1 MGDKVLLA
9 ALICLGILSVAAL
22 VRAVIGPR
30 FTDRI
35 VAVNAVN
42 TMVIAMICILSDY
55 LAEDYLLD
63 IALIYALLGF
73 VANTLLMRNLYVRK
87 KQEEEK

>member
-1 MGDKVLLA
+1 MEDKVLLA
-9 ALICLGILSVAAL
+9 ALICLGVLSVAAL
-22 VRAVIGPR
+22 ARAVIGPR

-55 LAEDYLLD
+55 LAEDFLLD

-73 VANTLLMRNLYVRK
+73 VANTLLMRNLFVRK

>member
-1 MGDKVLLA
+1 MENTLMITMLA
-9 ALICLGILSVAAL
+9 VLSVFALAVL

-42 TMVIAMICILSDY
+42 TIIIAVICVLSVY
-55 LAEDYLLD
+55 LGQDFLLD

-73 VANTLLMRNLYVRK
+73 VANTLLMRNLYAK
-87 KQEEEK
+87 KKGEEKE

>member
-1 MGDKVLLA
+1 MITMLA
-9 ALICLGILSVAAL
+9 VLSVFALAVL

-42 TMVIAMICILSDY
+42 TIIIAVICVLSVY
-55 LAEDYLLD
+55 LGQDFLLD

-73 VANTLLMRNLYVRK
+73 VANTLLMRNLYAK
-87 KQEEEK
+87 KKGEEKE

>member
-1 MGDKVLLA
+1 MLA
-9 ALICLGILSVAAL
+9 VLSVFALAVL

-42 TMVIAMICILSDY
+42 TIIIAVICVLSVY
-55 LAEDYLLD
+55 LGQDFLLD

-73 VANTLLMRNLYVRK
+73 VANTLLMRNLYAK
-87 KQEEEK
+87 KKGEEKE